1 MITEAHN
8 YTLIDTWIYG
18 MGNECNTGMKGQY
31 TLATHTGMYPGRHAH
46 TCKTTHAR
54 SHCWGKRHVF
64 LSGCKVNV
72 KCLVGNDDVR
82 VQSCKLDGGAPYG
95 SLRPCHY
102 LVTPLTFIRGVGGWE
117 RQTIVQLK
125 LSGVNSAIITLKCQP
140 AIKYNSSSGRK
151 QISFDQA
158 VITLSC
164 RTIRRDQIF
173 TFSVW
178 GKAIRVHFTWQG
190 CTFAILQG

>member
-1 MITEAHN
+1 MNAIQGWKDNEHSRFSHRHIMRGPWPPYLQKTYA
-8 YTLIDTWIYG
+8 YTYYL
-18 MGNECNTGMKGQY
+18 N
-31 TLATHTGMYPGRHAH
+31 
-46 TCKTTHAR
+46 
-54 SHCWGKRHVF
+54 
-64 LSGCKVNV
+64 SGTN
-72 KCLVGNDDVR
+72 
-82 VQSCKLDGGAPYG
+82 SYLDAKSMRNAWWVMMMWRCELDKGAPYG

-102 LVTPLTFIRGVGGWE
+102 LVTPLTSTQREEKVGKDVKRKREWGSPK
-117 RQTIVQLK
+117 TTLQLK

-151 QISFDQA
+151 QISFDHA

-178 GKAIRVHFTWQG
+178 GKAIRVHSTWQG

>member
-1 MITEAHN
+1 MNATQ
-8 YTLIDTWIYG
+8 G
-18 MGNECNTGMKGQY
+18 MRGQY
-31 TLATHTGMYPGRHAH
+31 TLATHTGMYPDRHAH
-46 TCKTTHAR
+46 TCKTTHAC
-54 SHCWGKRHVF
+54 SHRWGKRHVF

-72 KCLVGNDDVR
+72 KCMVGNDDVK
-82 VQSCKLDGGAPYG
+82 VQSCELDGGAPYG

-102 LVTPLTFIRGVGGWE
+102 LVTPLTFIQRERERGGRRERE

-151 QISFDQA
+151 QISFDHA

-190 CTFAILQG
+190 CTFAIFRGN

>member
-1 MITEAHN
+1 MDLQDGQWMQHRDERTIHIS
-8 YTLIDTWIYG
+8 YTQSCTLTD
-18 MGNECNTGMKGQY
+18 MH
-31 TLATHTGMYPGRHAH
+31 TLARPHMLARIVEGSDMYFYLDAKSMWNAWWVMMMWRFKAASWMEKPHMA
-46 TCKTTHAR
+46 
-54 SHCWGKRHVF
+54 
-64 LSGCKVNV
+64 LS
-72 KCLVGNDDVR
+72 VR
-82 VQSCKLDGGAPYG
+82 VITLLRLWLSFGEGGG
-95 SLRPCHY
+95 
-102 LVTPLTFIRGVGGWE
+102 E

-151 QISFDQA
+151 QISFDHA

>member
-1 MITEAHN
+1 MDLRDGRWMQARDERTIHIRYTHKHVPWPTMHTLTRQHMPTHIGDGSGIYFYLEAKSMWNAWWVMMMWRFEAVSWMEEPH
-8 YTLIDTWIYG
+8 
-18 MGNECNTGMKGQY
+18 M
-31 TLATHTGMYPGRHAH
+31 A
-46 TCKTTHAR
+46 
-54 SHCWGKRHVF
+54 
-64 LSGCKVNV
+64 LS
-72 KCLVGNDDVR
+72 VR
-82 VQSCKLDGGAPYG
+82 VITL
-95 SLRPCHY
+95 LRLWLP
-102 LVTPLTFIRGVGGWE
+102 FRE
-117 RQTIVQLK
+117 RERESQTIVQLK

-151 QISFDQA
+151 QISFDHA